1 MVRLLYAGYLAFA
14 LYIIYPMVQN
24 YLAADEACLRAAS
37 SMSVAAAV
45 TPAASDAHARKRNCA
60 LEARINVVAGRSGE
74 SH

>member
-24 YLAADEACLRAAS
+24 YLAADEACLRGAS

-45 TPAASDAHARKRNCA
+45 APPASDARKRNCA
-60 LEARINVVAGRSGE
+60 LEARVNVVAGRSGE
-74 SH
+74 VR